1 MDEKTQKMVAE
12 FEAKKAAEAKK
23 TEEDRFDETLE
34 TFKNVIMVFAI
45 LAVIAIPILISA
57 GMSELV
63 GGIVGLLLFLYCLR
77 VFTHFMRI
85 VNGISRTLK
94 GRNGEAKP

>member
-23 TEEDRFDETLE
+23 TEEDRFEETLE
-34 TFKNVIMVFAI
+34 TFKTVLTVVA
-45 LAVIAIPILISA
+45 LIACVGIPILIA
-57 GMSELV
+57 GGMPEMIV
-63 GGIVGLLLFLYCLR
+63 GIIGLLLSLYCMS
-77 VFTHFMRI
+77 VFARFMHI

>member
-1 MDEKTQKMVAE
+1 MDEKNQKMIEE

-34 TFKNVIMVFAI
+34 TFKNVLAAVAIIASVAIAILVVNGMWVLAASLGGVLLSLYGMHVFA
-45 LAVIAIPILISA
+45 
-57 GMSELV
+57 
-63 GGIVGLLLFLYCLR
+63 C
-77 VFTHFMRI
+77 FMHI

-94 GRNGEAKP
+94 GKNGEAKP

>member
-1 MDEKTQKMVAE
+1 MDEKTQKMIEE

-34 TFKNVIMVFAI
+34 TFKTVLTVVA
-45 LAVIAIPILISA
+45 LIACIGIPILIA
-57 GMSELV
+57 GGMPEMIV
-63 GGIVGLLLFLYCLR
+63 GIIGLLLSLYCMH
-77 VFTHFMRI
+77 VFACFMRI

-94 GRNGEAKP
+94 GNGEAKP

>member
-1 MDEKTQKMVAE
+1 MDEKTQKIIEE

-34 TFKNVIMVFAI
+34 TFKTVLMVVAIIASIAIALLVVEGMWVLAASLGGVLLSLYGMHVFA
-45 LAVIAIPILISA
+45 S
-57 GMSELV
+57 
-63 GGIVGLLLFLYCLR
+63 
-77 VFTHFMRI
+77 FMHI

-94 GRNGEAKP
+94 GQNGEAKS